1 MGMIDGINAFVDT
14 MIAEQGNFENMQN
27 EISRREKDALNILN
41 HLANRENEVIAT
53 AKGEIAQTGDEDIQ
67 GIFNYTADEFSRA
80 MLAVNQKIDETVK
93 GMTFIEG
100 FEKHFTVS
108 VFGKVKAGKSYIGNF
123 VMGQP
128 VREAGIS
135 SSYDKLEDLTV
146 KVYDR
151 GKMYEQ
157 GKLSTADEE
166 KECNGQEF
174 YVNNNEATSTIQL
187 VNIGGMCWFD
197 TPGIGSVTLENEE
210 LAKEYVKN
218 TDLVI
223 FACNSDAAGTRQE
236 FAEMREL
243 RDMDKPILLLLTQS
257 DAYDYDVDEDGEEI
271 SVLIPKSEKDRQ
283 DQEAYMLET
292 LREQGMEDI
301 LKHAD
306 ILTVSALLAT
316 EALKNNDEVM
326 YEQSNMGKLLD
337 VLTNITKNEAADM
350 KRNTPKSRINEMVN
364 SIISDLSKTSD
375 EIIKT
380 CSSIEKNKMELSER
394 KDPIIEQIKGEVHLK
409 VLEIIG
415 KAKTKVEKEGKA
427 VSEEELS
434 EKINKAAIN
443 TIQKVCIEAALT
455 QNKAIPN
462 MEIQLT
468 GIGDMKMRQDRISY
482 EHISVKSVPR
492 APEGIL
498 EKLGQK
504 IFQKTYYTTELN
516 TELRDSVF
524 DIGVNDSEVAQN
536 IILQLETIFSAT
548 LDRYIEFLAESY
560 YKPVEE
566 LQKSIIK
573 EINTAISSLEGLRME
588 C

>member
-1 MGMIDGINAFVDT
+1 MGMIDSINVFVDT
-14 MIAEQGNFENMQN
+14 MISEQGNFENMQN
-27 EISRREKDALNILN
+27 EISRRENEAHIILK
-41 HLANRENEVIAT
+41 HLENRENEVIAE

-67 GIFNYTADEFSRA
+67 GIFNHTADEFSRA
-80 MLAVNQKIDETVK
+80 MLDVNQKIDETVK
-93 GMTFIEG
+93 GMTFIED

-128 VREAGIS
+128 VRQAGIS

-174 YVNNNEATSTIQL
+174 YVNKNEATSTIQL

-257 DAYDYDVDEDGEEI
+257 DAYDYDVNDDGEEI
-271 SVLIPKSEKDRQ
+271 SVLIPKSEKDRR

-301 LKHAD
+301 LKHAE

-380 CSSIEKNKMELSER
+380 CSSIEKNKRELSER
-394 KDPIIEQIKGEVHLK
+394 KDTIIERIKGEVHLK
-409 VLEIIG
+409 VYEIIG
-415 KAKTKVEKEGKA
+415 KAKTEVEKGGKA

-434 EKINKAAIN
+434 
-443 TIQKVCIEAALT
+443 
-455 QNKAIPN
+455 
-462 MEIQLT
+462 
-468 GIGDMKMRQDRISY
+468 DRINQADR
-482 EHISVKSVPR
+482 KSV
-492 APEGIL
+492 
-498 EKLGQK
+498 
-504 IFQKTYYTTELN
+504 
-516 TELRDSVF
+516 V
-524 DIGVNDSEVAQN
+524 
-536 IILQLETIFSAT
+536 
-548 LDRYIEFLAESY
+548 
-560 YKPVEE
+560 
-566 LQKSIIK
+566 
-573 EINTAISSLEGLRME
+573 
-588 C
+588 